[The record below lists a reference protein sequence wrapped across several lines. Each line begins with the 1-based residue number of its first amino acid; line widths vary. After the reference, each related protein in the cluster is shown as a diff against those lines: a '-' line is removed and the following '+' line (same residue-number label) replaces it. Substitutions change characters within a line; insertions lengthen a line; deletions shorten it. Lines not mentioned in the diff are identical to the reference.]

1 MVRGRVCYVEA
12 MTQAQKY
19 QRCMVMGGGGFRYGM
34 YLGAYA
40 AACEVG
46 EPPDVVLASC
56 GASIAAA
63 LIHSVPDDAERRAW
77 LASPEMYQFWSSFRP
92 GPSAA
97 LHRTLWGVARRALQW
112 GAAPTVPD
120 LFGDY
125 LFAPPPTLPSF
136 PPPST
141 AARQGTPDVAIIG
154 SRLLF
159 TADEVGQPRGQRKL
173 LEETVFGPPRTAQ
186 LLQGVPSPFL
196 SAQWG
201 NTAVAP
207 TVATDTTMPLQEAV
221 RISVSDM
228 FYFPAHR
235 HGAARYMGGV
245 VDLFPIELAQRL
257 AHQVVIEFK
266 SAFDHLTAPP
276 AWRAVLGINA
286 HQRLRHVH
294 AQQAEVWIDS
304 SDLEK
309 TLATQTLQKKMAWH
323 KNRLEL
329 LPPVSHAVF
338 AQHMQAQW
346 DYGYQR
352 GLEAFARTPR
362 GTQTGMRNVNRYNRG
377 AA

>member
-1 MVRGRVCYVEA
+1 
-12 MTQAQKY
+12 
-19 QRCMVMGGGGFRYGM
+19 
-34 YLGAYA
+34 
-40 AACEVG
+40 
-46 EPPDVVLASC
+46 
-56 GASIAAA
+56 
-63 LIHSVPDDAERRAW
+63 
-77 LASPEMYQFWSSFRP
+77 
-92 GPSAA
+92 
-97 LHRTLWGVARRALQW
+97 
-112 GAAPTVPD
+112 
-120 LFGDY
+120 
-125 LFAPPPTLPSF
+125 
-136 PPPST
+136 
-141 AARQGTPDVAIIG
+141 
-154 SRLLF
+154 
-159 TADEVGQPRGQRKL
+159 VGQPRGQRKL

-186 LLQGVPSPFL
+186 LLQGMPSPFL

-207 TVATDTTMPLQEAV
+207 TMATDTTMPLQEAV

-235 HGAARYMGGV
+235 HGAAHYMGGV

-362 GTQTGMRNVNRYNRG
+362 GAQTGMRNVNRYNRG